1 MTMGICRPS
10 ALKCGWAD
18 RLLKL
23 KDVEVEERIIQSS
36 QTVLK

>member
-1 MTMGICRPS
+1 MTMGICCPF

-36 QTVLK
+36 RTALE